1 MSEWYVSRKKPN
13 SNFKKLL
20 QERIEKTNPRR
31 TLTAE
36 ESKRLSKLEA
46 IADKLTRGESVL
58 ANLLL
63 HLYDDTDTYLK
74 KMRDEIIRRT

>member
-1 MSEWYVSRKKPN
+1 MSEWFENQKKASGN
-13 SNFKKLL
+13 LSKLL
-20 QERIEKTNPRR
+20 QERIDKANPRR

>member
-1 MSEWYVSRKKPN
+1 MTGSDHKLN
-13 SNFKKLL
+13 ADFGKLL
-20 QERIEKTNPRR
+20 QERIDKANPRL
-31 TLTAE
+31 TLTAD

>member
-1 MSEWYVSRKKPN
+1 LTGSDHKLN
-13 SNFKKLL
+13 ADFGKLL
-20 QERIEKTNPRR
+20 QERIDKANPRL

-46 IADKLTRGESVL
+46 IADKLTRGESAL